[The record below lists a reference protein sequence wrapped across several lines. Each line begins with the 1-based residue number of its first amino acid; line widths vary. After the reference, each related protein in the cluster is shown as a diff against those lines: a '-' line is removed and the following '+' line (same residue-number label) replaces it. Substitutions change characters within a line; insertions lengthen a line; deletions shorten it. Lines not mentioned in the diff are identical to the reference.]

1 MGQSRAIQTAQ
12 DKILEEIMT
21 PNEAA
26 QYGLDQW
33 KCGRDLA
40 MQLIDVYTELKTIG
54 VDEETLRMRLAG
66 GVVALN
72 DLTEAQALE
81 AIKAFNHWLNAYKE
95 IVREATI

>member
-1 MGQSRAIQTAQ
+1 MSQSRAIQTAQ
-12 DKILEEIMT
+12 NRIIEEVMT
-21 PNEAA
+21 PREAA

-40 MQLIDVYTELKTIG
+40 MRLFSVYAELKNIG
-54 VDEETLRMRLAG
+54 VEEETLRMRLAG
-66 GVVALN
+66 GAVALN

-81 AIKAFNHWLNAYKE
+81 AIKAFNHWLNAYEE

>member
-1 MGQSRAIQTAQ
+1 MSQSRAIQAQ
-12 DKILEEIMT
+12 AQILEEVMT
-21 PNEAA
+21 PMEAT

-40 MQLIDVYTELKTIG
+40 MRLINVYTELKTIG
-54 VDEETLRMRLAG
+54 VEEETLRMRLAG
-66 GVVALN
+66 GAVALN

-81 AIKAFNHWLNAYKE
+81 AIKVLNHWLNAYKE